1 MVSGNTII
9 AFGLVVAFFFAGG
22 SKLLGPAKDEFNKL
36 KGKLDNTKSTGDSG

>member
-22 SKLLGPAKDEFNKL
+22 SGLVKPARDEFNKL
-36 KGKLDNTKSTGDSG
+36 RGKSKKGESG